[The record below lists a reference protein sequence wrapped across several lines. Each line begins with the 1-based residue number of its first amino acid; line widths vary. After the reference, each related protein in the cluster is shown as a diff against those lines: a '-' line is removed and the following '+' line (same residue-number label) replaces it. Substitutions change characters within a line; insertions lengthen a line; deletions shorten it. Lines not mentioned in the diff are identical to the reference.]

1 MNYGSNKT
9 GCLGMLFGWLAS
21 PPSRGVAVPV
31 HYPYGKR
38 DFLSAAE
45 LTFFRV
51 LKTQLPP
58 EWHLVTKVN
67 LADLFFVRQPHRNQ
81 AARNRIDRKHVDF
94 VICEAATM
102 RPLLAVELDDS
113 SHDRADRIARD
124 QFVDR
129 VFEAAGLPL
138 LHVRFAWAY
147 QPEVLMH
154 AIRQKLGLVAVPPPL
169 PVTVTTAPPPL
180 PTSAAPPEKPPF
192 GVRDF
197 YPE

>member
-1 MNYGSNKT
+1 MNHGSNKT
-9 GCLGMLFGWLAS
+9 GCLGMLLGWLAS
-21 PPSRGVAVPV
+21 PPSRGAGAPV

-51 LKTQLPP
+51 LKNQLPP
-58 EWHLVTKVN
+58 EWHLVAKVN
-67 LADLFFVRQPHRNQ
+67 LADLFFVRQPHRNR

-102 RPLLAVELDDS
+102 RPLLAVELDDA
-113 SHDRADRIARD
+113 SHDRADRVARD
-124 QFVDR
+124 AFVDR
-129 VFEAAGLPL
+129 VFEAAGLPI

-154 AIRQKLGLVAVPPPL
+154 AIRQKLGLVPPVPPPL
-169 PVTVTTAPPPL
+169 PSVEPPPL
-180 PTSAAPPEKPPF
+180 PVVTAEPARPVT
-192 GVRDF
+192 VRDF